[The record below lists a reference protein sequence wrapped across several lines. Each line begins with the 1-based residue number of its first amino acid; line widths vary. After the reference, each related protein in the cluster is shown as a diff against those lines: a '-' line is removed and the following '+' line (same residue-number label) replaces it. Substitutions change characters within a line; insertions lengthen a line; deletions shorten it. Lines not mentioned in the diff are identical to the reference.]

1 MDEPDGRRIDEVRG
15 EPWDEMRFLSHLV
28 VERVYDRLP
37 SEFWL
42 HLNTARTEVR
52 EALLVLL
59 RAWVEYLSR
68 EEGAE
73 RGTISGQRG
82 RIAVTEADPTPA
94 EAAPP
99 DLPASMACITP
110 SLRPPL
116 PRPSAA
122 SEPESVWN
130 RQQRAG

>member
-99 DLPASMACITP
+99 DLPAINGVHHAEFTP
-110 SLRPPL
+110 APPKTV
-116 PRPSAA
+116 S
-122 SEPESVWN
+122 
-130 RQQRAG
+130 RQRTRIGLE